1 MSKKHNIGI
10 GNIASIGVA
19 DIDVYN
25 TGKRKLEAIKL
36 KNATKIKIRVGVFF
50 DGTGNNGFNS
60 DAIYYTKKPPLT
72 QDDIKA
78 EEHKGFDVETDTSY
92 WNPYSNVK
100 LLHDIYEEKSDNFTD
115 REEDPHHYLQF
126 RIYVQGI
133 GTLQDKKDDKF
144 GSGLGEGSR
153 GVIARVNLACEFIS
167 DRINKEFGILKS
179 KDKKQLY
186 LQSLQIDVFGFSRGA
201 AAARHFCNEVLK
213 TKVINENLFEKEVV
227 FKQYTPKKQDKFKNE
242 QLLVQVENDNIPKV
256 NKNFKTEIPIQR
268 FAGGK
273 LGELLQEKN
282 INYPKRKVSIEFLGL
297 FDTVIS
303 QILEQKGVLNISRIL
318 DALTPDYITVR
329 PLPFIPI
336 TIPNPVN
343 FISAIKKVNPDVSN
357 KHIKKIFHITAGSE
371 WRKNF
376 PLTPIENSESR
387 KTLKVLG
394 AHSDIGGGYWLTEKE
409 IKILDFFDV
418 PYDDYHED
426 IDTVN
431 EFKYKL
437 RKWYIDQSF
446 CNDNTEEIRWETK
459 CHLRTTSNM
468 MVGGFPMIEYK
479 LVDEA
484 VMSTANE
491 KIIDGRNYEI
501 FAYHFQLRST
511 RKLDNRLS
519 LAHMNIMKH
528 IAIKVGGVPLFN
540 SKSEDSSKQLG
551 VLKSKGYKP
560 KEYAY
565 HTGYDLEGYED
576 RMIKVADQIWGV
588 SNGKSFDPKIFHKEK
603 GGYFYE
609 LEKEQHD
616 YIMKNFVHLSA
627 CFNTTIESFESFD
640 HFDAVYANVP
650 NMTFEDE
657 FKNPPYE
664 REYYTPVLAK
674 FDKN

>member
-25 TGKRKLEAIKL
+25 TDKRKLEAIKL
-36 KNATKIKIRVGVFF
+36 KNTTKVKIRVGVFF

-60 DAIYYTKKPPLT
+60 DAIYYKKVLPLT
-72 QDDIKA
+72 TDNIETEKH
-78 EEHKGFDVETDTSY
+78 EGFDVETDTSY
-92 WNPYSNVK
+92 WNSYSNVK

-115 REEDPHHYLQF
+115 REEDSHHYFQF

-144 GSGLGEGSR
+144 GSALGEGSR
-153 GVIARVNLACEFIS
+153 GVIARVEKACIDIADEIEERFI
-167 DRINKEFGILKS
+167 DIKS

-186 LQSLQIDVFGFSRGA
+186 IGSLQFDVFGFSRGA

-213 TKVINENLFEKEVV
+213 DKTTNEILYQSIPLKIDV
-227 FKQYTPKKQDKFKNE
+227 
-242 QLLVQVENDNIPKV
+242 PKV
-256 NKNFKTEIPIQR
+256 HDHVKKGESRIEVKIDNVRVKKKRFKPGVPVTT
-268 FAGGK
+268 FTGGK
-273 LGELLQEKN
+273 LGEFLRAKN

-303 QILEQKGVLNISRIL
+303 QILEQKGVLNISRVL

-446 CNDNTEEIRWETK
+446 CNDTTEEIRWETK

-479 LVDEA
+479 LVNEA
-484 VMSTANE
+484 VMGTANE

-528 IAIKVGGVPLFN
+528 IAIKVGGVPLFD
-540 SKSEDSSKQLG
+540 SKSNDSSKQLEI
-551 VLKSKGYKP
+551 LKSKGYKP

-565 HTGYDLEGYED
+565 HTGYKLEKYQD

-588 SNGKSFDPKIFHKEK
+588 ANGKSLDPKIFHKEK
-603 GGYFYE
+603 GGYFYK

-627 CFNTTIESFESFD
+627 CFNTTIKSFESFD

-657 FKNPPYE
+657 FKDPPYE
-664 REYYTPVLAK
+664 REHYTPVLAK